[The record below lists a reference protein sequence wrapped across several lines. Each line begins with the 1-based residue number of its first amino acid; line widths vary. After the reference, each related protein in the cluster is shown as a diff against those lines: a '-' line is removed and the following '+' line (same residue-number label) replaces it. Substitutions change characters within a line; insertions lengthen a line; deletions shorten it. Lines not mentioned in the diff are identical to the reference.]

1 MTTREV
7 EEASSQDEDLELVEV
22 RKSINRSSSTN
33 STFNA
38 VMSYALVLV
47 LLVVIVFIRTTVL
60 PTVPWRDL
68 AVDLLGPLPKGESI
82 LVVLDNYSRY
92 NEIEVMKSTTT
103 SKVIERLD
111 EIFSRHGLPESL

>member
-7 EEASSQDEDLELVEV
+7 EEASSQDEELVEV

-47 LLVVIVFIRTTVL
+47 LLVVIGIKGNTNCYTKEIKIQSSEFGTRRSS
-60 PTVPWRDL
+60 WRRWNKTK
-68 AVDLLGPLPKGESI
+68 ASQ
-82 LVVLDNYSRY
+82 
-92 NEIEVMKSTTT
+92 
-103 SKVIERLD
+103 
-111 EIFSRHGLPESL
+111 